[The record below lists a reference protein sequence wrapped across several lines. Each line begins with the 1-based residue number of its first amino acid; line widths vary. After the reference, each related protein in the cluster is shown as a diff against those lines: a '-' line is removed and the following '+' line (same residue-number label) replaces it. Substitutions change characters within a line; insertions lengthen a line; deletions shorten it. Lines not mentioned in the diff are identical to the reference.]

1 MRGVTSHIG
10 QSLSQLALTVPFTQ
24 GSLFLVALGRAN
36 LSLPPGGRGTAAG
49 FPETNEMSFG
59 GSRVGGGRS
68 LRDFGVLISFI
79 VTHSPSVAY
88 GARADCQASATP
100 KNASKGERH
109 PKHFLGL
116 RLIDKTIFCKI
127 SLSKE

>member
-1 MRGVTSHIG
+1 MPPSGREVDFAEQKTEGARDIHRNPE
-10 QSLSQLALTVPFTQ
+10 LTD
-24 GSLFLVALGRAN
+24 SKE
-36 LSLPPGGRGTAAG
+36 SY
-49 FPETNEMSFG
+49 
-59 GSRVGGGRS
+59 
-68 LRDFGVLISFI
+68 
-79 VTHSPSVAY
+79 THSPSVSFAD
-88 GARADCQASATP
+88 RADCQASATP